1 MTAETAGSGF
11 DCVEAEYD
19 HALAQGI
26 SISGEDR
33 AYFVRGRVAFLR
45 TCLGRVGEQPVSIL
59 DFGCGSGG
67 TSAILRAD
75 LGARAVVGVD
85 ASERLLTS
93 ARQQFASDD
102 VRFLS
107 PGDLGPD
114 ASFDLAYCNGV
125 FHHIPVAER
134 TGAARYVHDALRPG
148 GYFALW
154 DNNPWS
160 PAARYVM
167 SRIPF
172 DRDARMIF
180 PAQARLLLR
189 AAGFEIVRVDF
200 LFIFPRMLRALRVF
214 ESPLSKLPLGAQYQ
228 VLARRPPGE

>member
-1 MTAETAGSGF
+1 MTAESTGAGF

-33 AYFVRGRVAFLR
+33 SYFVRQRVAFLR
-45 TCLGRVGEQPVSIL
+45 TCLRRLGEQPVSVL

-67 TSAILRAD
+67 TSAVLRDD
-75 LGARAVVGVD
+75 LGAREVVGVD
-85 ASERLLTS
+85 VSERLLTS
-93 ARQQFASDD
+93 ARQQHGSDG

-107 PGDLGPD
+107 PRDAALGS
-114 ASFDLAYCNGV
+114 SFDLAYCNGV
-125 FHHIPVAER
+125 FHHIPAAQQEQ
-134 TGAARYVHDALRPG
+134 AARYVRDALRPG

-180 PAQARLLLR
+180 PTQARLLLR
-189 AAGFEIVRVDF
+189 AAGFEIVSVDF
-200 LFIFPRMLRALRVF
+200 QFIFPRMMRALRVF

-228 VLARRPPGE
+228 VLARRPTDE